1 MAQGEQ
7 SRLTQF
13 QDQSHT
19 GRNVERACFVGVGAC
34 LGLVSLVL
42 FIQQQ
47 ALSRQVRYEQKE
59 IEELKDVIH
68 NEQKGQIEELSQ
80 QVQQEQSISSYQLAG
95 TFTLLAS
102 LITMFHMTSH
112 LRRFHEPFIQR
123 KILAILMMV
132 PIYGITSFVSLVEP
146 VLRGYVDIMKDFYE
160 AYVIY
165 QFLSF
170 LIAVLGKGSNDRD
183 AIVELLARHA
193 DHLKPPM
200 KCLKCCFHRN
210 PSESD
215 KALADAVLL
224 ESQILAMQFVLV
236 RPLTSLA
243 SFVVDMLDDGN
254 PMPTWDPRY
263 PRFYIVMVQNVSVFC
278 AFTGLLKFYHAV
290 HEDIE
295 WCRPW
300 PKFLCIK
307 GVVFMTFWQGIAV
320 SLLANT
326 AENTSTADGEDFDPR
341 EWTAKVQDMLICVE
355 MLFFSLAHFF
365 TFPTDEW
372 EQGYRPTESSTRF
385 GDNIALGDFVSDV
398 KFVVRSSRKSGQ
410 YQKYDEEIGDD
421 PVGLTATPKP
431 LESESTS
438 AFGDEDGDLQ
448 LTVEDGELS

>member
-1 MAQGEQ
+1 MAQEER
-7 SRLTQF
+7 SRLTPIQE
-13 QDQSHT
+13 QPQT
-19 GRNVERACFVGVGAC
+19 GGNSERVRFFAVSAC
-34 LGLVSLVL
+34 LGLVALVL
-42 FIQQQ
+42 FVQLQ
-47 ALSRQVRYEQKE
+47 LVSRQVRYEQKE
-59 IEELKDVIH
+59 IEDLKDEIR
-68 NEQKGQIEELSQ
+68 NKQKGQIEQLSE
-80 QVQQEQSISSYQLAG
+80 QVQHEQSITAYQLAG

-102 LITMFHMTSH
+102 LITMFHMTNH
-112 LRRFHEPFIQR
+112 LRHFREPFIQR

-132 PIYGITSFVSLVEP
+132 PIYGITSFVSLVAP
-146 VLRGYVDIMKDFYE
+146 VLRGYVDIIKDFYE

-170 LIAVLGKGSNDRD
+170 LVAVLGKGSNNRD
-183 AIVELLARHA
+183 AVVDLLARHA

-210 PSESD
+210 PLESD
-215 KALADAVLL
+215 RALADAVLL

-243 SFVVDMLDDGN
+243 SFVVDMLDEDTS
-254 PMPTWDPRY
+254 MPTWDPRF
-263 PRFYIVMVQNVSVFC
+263 PRFWIVMIQNISVFC
-278 AFTGLLKFYHAV
+278 AFSGLLKFYHAC

-307 GVVFMTFWQGIAV
+307 GVVFMTFWQGLAI

-326 AENTSTADGEDFDPR
+326 AEDRSGGDGQKTPR
-341 EWTAKVQDMLICVE
+341 EWSAQVQDMLVCVE

-372 EQGYRPTESSTRF
+372 EEGYRPAESSAKF

-398 KFVVRSSRKSGQ
+398 KFVVGSRKSGQ
-410 YQKYDEEIGDD
+410 YQKCDEENSSN
-421 PVGLTATPKP
+421 LA
-431 LESESTS
+431 SASTIPS
-438 AFGDEDGDLQ
+438 DNEVEFKEEGDLR
-448 LTVEDGELS
+448 LVVENGKPSSHSSH